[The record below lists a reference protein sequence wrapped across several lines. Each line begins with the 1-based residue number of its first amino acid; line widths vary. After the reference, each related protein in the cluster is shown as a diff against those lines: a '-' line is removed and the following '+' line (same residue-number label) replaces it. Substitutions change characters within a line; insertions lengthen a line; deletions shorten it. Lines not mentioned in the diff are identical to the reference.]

1 MVNVKAIWYLWRRSL
16 LLKAFSAVSV
26 LLPLLLFVLLA
37 FVVKFEVYNTS
48 DKRGLWF
55 ALMHGYFM
63 ASLFLFQLVVL
74 AFPHLLE
81 YLERQ
86 QNGYRRYALLPTSF
100 VQLFWARLLATFIFT
115 VLYYTAVVVFWVV
128 LSLYWQYP
136 SEWLVRFLPELFVLM
151 CFAQL
156 AYVALV
162 VLLSFFIKKLPWAL
176 VQLLVGALSITLKS
190 FFWLPGYAYYA
201 LQGYIY
207 YKKSILGNEEWYW
220 PFAFVSLLI
229 VFILTIVL
237 WKTSRMMLSRYLA

>member
-1 MVNVKAIWYLWRRSL
+1 MKAIWYLWRQLL
-16 LLKAFSAVSV
+16 LLKAFSAVAV
-26 LLPLLLFVLLA
+26 LLPLLLFILLA
-37 FVVKFEVYNTS
+37 FVAKVEVYDIS

-55 ALMHGYFM
+55 SLMHTYFM

-81 YLERQ
+81 YVERQ
-86 QNGYRRYALLPTSF
+86 SAGYRRYALLPISF
-100 VQLFWARLLATFIFT
+100 VQLFWARLAATFILT
-115 VLYYTAVVVFWVV
+115 VLYYTAVAAFWVV

-136 SEWLVRFLPELFVLM
+136 SEWLVQFLPELFVLM
-151 CFAQL
+151 CFVQL

-176 VQLLVGALSITLKS
+176 VQLLVGALSITFKS
-190 FFWLPGYAYYA
+190 FLWLPGYAYYA

-207 YKKSILGNEEWYW
+207 YKKSLLGNEEWYW
-220 PFAFVSLLI
+220 PFAFVSLFI

-237 WKTSRMMLSRYLA
+237 WKTSRMMLSKYLA